1 MADVTYARDFAH
13 RDWIDNEDVVQAEG
27 ENGFNLRF
35 HGVEDELDKVGAAF
49 AVADAEIKKIQRLQ
63 FLNAVAGVN
72 LAAATASPEFEV
84 EIYSRDTL
92 PANVEKVYSVI
103 ILPIGGPT
111 HIQHTLL
118 YRSLP
123 QNRIRV
129 TVQFFNPGAAQ
140 ANFNFR
146 VLTLA
151 AQT

>member
-1 MADVTYARDFAH
+1 MADIIYNRAFAH
-13 RDWIDNEDVVQAEG
+13 QDWIDNEDVVQAEG
-27 ENGFNLRF
+27 ENGFNVRF
-35 HGVEDELDKVGAAF
+35 HAVEDELDKVGDAF
-49 AVADAEIKKIQRLQ
+49 ALADAEIKKIQRLQ
-63 FLNAVAGVN
+63 LLQAVAGVSLN
-72 LAAATASPEFEV
+72 ANTASAEFEV

-103 ILPIGGPT
+103 ILPISGPT

-118 YRSLP
+118 YRSIP
-123 QNRIRV
+123 NNRMRV
-129 TVQFFNPGAAQ
+129 TVQFFNPGATA

>member
-1 MADVTYARDFAH
+1 MADITYARSFTH

-49 AVADAEIKKIQRLQ
+49 ALADAEIKKIQRLQ
-63 FLNAVAGVN
+63 FLSAESGVRVP
-72 LAAATASPEFEV
+72 AATASAEFEV
-84 EIYSRDTL
+84 ETYNRDVL

-103 ILPIGGPT
+103 LFPVAGPT
-111 HIQHTLL
+111 HVQHTLL

-123 QNRIRV
+123 GNNVRV
-129 TVQFFNPGAAQ
+129 TVLFFNPGAAE
-140 ANFNFR
+140 ARFNFR

-151 AQT
+151 SQV